1 MIKNPAFL
9 KLLVSNNILSEDA
22 CQRLTEKH
30 QEDAFAILMHL
41 VHTTPS
47 QRTKLGRLWSD
58 SLNISYVDLK
68 TTLFQ
73 HSVVQQLPEDFSRRN
88 RIILLYQF
96 GEVVTAALA
105 NPQAH
110 FLVKEAE
117 KTIGKPISP
126 VFAFPDE
133 IEDAIEIEYKAE
145 DFLNDLSK
153 KVVTANIL
161 IEDISELTKD
171 RLQEVAGSQSV
182 IEFVHGLMLLAVR
195 EGASDIHIEPEEEKV
210 RVRFRIDG
218 LLQERSRLE
227 KSLLPPIV
235 SRLKI
240 LADLDITERRR
251 PQDGRIN
258 LKLPNRNI
266 DLRFSSIPTIFGEKI
281 VLRILSLSQGRDIP
295 DLSELNLAK
304 HTMDALKR
312 VLNVPHG
319 IFFVTGPTG
328 SGKTTTLFAMLKYL
342 NKPGIN
348 ITTIEEPVE
357 YKLPGINQVPVS
369 QAVEVGFS
377 SALRSFLRQDP
388 DVILVGEIRDM
399 ETAHIACQ
407 AALTGHLVLATMHT
421 NTAVQAV
428 TRLMDI
434 GVQPFIVAPSLI
446 GVLCQ
451 RLVRKICDRCGEK
464 YPAPD
469 EEIKKLF
476 IWEGSDIFF
485 YRGRGCKYCN
495 NTGYSGRIA
504 IHEIIFLDNEIRSL
518 IARAATVP
526 EIQQNA
532 RKIGFQTMRYDGI
545 KKVLRGLTTMEEVYR
560 VTVDDEDS
568 AEI

>member
-9 KLLVSNNILSEDA
+9 KLLVSKKILNEDT
-22 CQRLTEKH
+22 CQRLNEKY
-30 QEDAFAILMHL
+30 QEDAFAILLHL
-41 VHTTPS
+41 AETTPS
-47 QRTKLGRLWSD
+47 QRTELGRLWSD
-58 SLNISYVDLK
+58 SLNISYIDLN

-73 HSVVQQLPEDFSRRN
+73 HSVVQQLPEDFARRN
-88 RIILLYQF
+88 QIILLYQF

-105 NPQAH
+105 NPQSH
-110 FLVKEAE
+110 FLIKEAE

-145 DFLNDLSK
+145 DFLNDLSQ
-153 KVVTANIL
+153 KVVTDNIL

-171 RLQEVAGSQSV
+171 KLQEAAGSQSV

-218 LLQERSRLE
+218 LLRERSRLE

-258 LKLPNRNI
+258 LKLRNRNI

-295 DLSELNLAK
+295 DLSELNLARN
-304 HTMDALKR
+304 TIDVLKR
-312 VLNVPHG
+312 VLDVPHG

-328 SGKTTTLFAMLKYL
+328 SGKTTTLFSMLKYL

-357 YKLPGINQVPVS
+357 YKLPGINQVPVN
-369 QAVEVGFS
+369 QAVDVDFS

-421 NTAVQAV
+421 NTAIQAV

-451 RLVRKICDRCGEK
+451 RLVRKICDQCREK
-464 YPAPD
+464 YPASD
-469 EEIKKLF
+469 EEIRKLF
-476 IWEGSDIFF
+476 IWEGRDMFF
-485 YRGRGCKYCN
+485 YRGKGCKYCN

-518 IARAATVP
+518 IARSATVP

-545 KKVLRGLTTMEEVYR
+545 KKVLRGLTTMEEVDR
-560 VTVDDEDS
+560 VTVADEEL
-568 AEI
+568 AGI

>member
-9 KLLVSNNILSEDA
+9 KTLVSRKILSEDA
-22 CQRLTEKH
+22 CQRLSERF
-30 QEDAFAILMHL
+30 QEDAFAVLLHL
-41 VHTTPS
+41 VQTIPS
-47 QRTKLGRLWSD
+47 QRVDLGRLWSD
-58 SLNISYVDLK
+58 SLNVSYVDLK

-73 HSVVQQLPEDFSRRN
+73 HSVVHKLPEDFARKN
-88 RIILLYQF
+88 QMILLYQF
-96 GEVVTAALA
+96 GEMATAALS
-105 NPQAH
+105 NPQAQ
-110 FLVKEAE
+110 FIVKEAE
-117 KTIGKPISP
+117 RLVGNPISP

-133 IEDAIEIEYKAE
+133 IEEAIEIEYKAE
-145 DFLNDLSK
+145 DFLKDLSK
-153 KVVTANIL
+153 KVVTDNIL

-171 RLQEVAGSQSV
+171 KLQEAAGNQAV
-182 IEFVHGLMLLAVR
+182 IEFVQGLMLLAVR

-258 LKLPNRNI
+258 LKLSNRNV
-266 DLRFSSIPTIFGEKI
+266 DLRLSSIPTIFGEKI

-295 DLSELNLAK
+295 DLSELNFARG
-304 HTMDALKR
+304 TMELVKR
-312 VLNVPHG
+312 VLDVPHG

-328 SGKTTTLFAMLKYL
+328 SGKTTTLFSMLKHL

-357 YKLPGINQVPVS
+357 YKLPGISQVQVNQMVDLD
-369 QAVEVGFS
+369 FS

-407 AALTGHLVLATMHT
+407 AALTGHLVLATLHT
-421 NTAVQAV
+421 NSAIQAV

-446 GVLCQ
+446 GVMCQ
-451 RLVRKICDRCGEK
+451 RLVRKICDHCRER
-464 YPAPD
+464 YPAPA
-469 EEIKKLF
+469 EEVTKLF
-476 IWEGSDIFF
+476 VWEGREVFF
-485 YRGRGCKYCN
+485 HRGKGCKYCN

-504 IHEIIFLDNEIRSL
+504 IHEIIVLDSEIRSL

-526 EIQQNA
+526 EIQQSA
-532 RKIGFQTMRYDGI
+532 RRIGFQTMRYDGI
-545 KKVLRGLTTMEEVYR
+545 KKVLRGLTTMDELYR
-560 VTVDDEDS
+560 VTVADEEL
-568 AEI
+568 AQI